1 MRKLLYHMV
10 NRASVWRGLRK
21 KMNNGA
27 QFKEWLPDITI
38 SREPGS
44 GGRVIAEMVAKKLG
58 FRILDKDIL
67 AKLASKFEIPEHEF
81 AKIDERPRNWLS
93 DTLYSI
99 MNPNYVSDVKYIKHL
114 RNLILETAKND
125 SVVIVGRGANFAL
138 PPDKVLR
145 VRITASW
152 ATRIKN
158 TAKYEHMTK
167 GKAEEWVIIVEK
179 KRDDFVRQYFEQ
191 DPDSATNYDLTMN
204 TDHLSLE
211 SGRDMIVNAFFDKFP
226 EILKKK

>member
-1 MRKLLYHMV
+1 MRKFLYHMV
-10 NRASVWRGLRK
+10 NRASIWRRLRR
-21 KMNNGA
+21 KMNGGN

-44 GGRVIAEMVAKKLG
+44 GGRVIAEMVAKKLR
-58 FRILDKDIL
+58 FRLLDKEIL
-67 AKLASKFEIPEHEF
+67 AKLASKLGIPEYEF

-99 MNPNYVSDVKYIKHL
+99 LNPNYVSDVKYIKHL
-114 RNLILETAKND
+114 KQLIVETAKKD
-125 SVVIVGRGANFAL
+125 SVVIVGRGANFVL
-138 PPDKVLR
+138 PPERVLR

-152 ATRIKN
+152 ETRVRN
-158 TAKYEHMTK
+158 TAKYEHKTRAN
-167 GKAEEWVIIVEK
+167 AEEWVYKVEK

-191 DPDSATNYDLTMN
+191 DPDSVTNYDLTMN

-211 SGRDMIVNAFFDKFP
+211 AGRDMIVNAFFDKFP
-226 EILKKK
+226 ELLKKK